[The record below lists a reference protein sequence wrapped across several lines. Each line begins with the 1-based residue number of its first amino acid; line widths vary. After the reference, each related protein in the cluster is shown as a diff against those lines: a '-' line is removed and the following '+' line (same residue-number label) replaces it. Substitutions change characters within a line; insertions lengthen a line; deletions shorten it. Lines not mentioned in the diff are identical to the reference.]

1 MELLIIR
8 HAKAEDHGHPGGDG
22 ERALVAKGYD
32 QAAHVGRFL
41 KRVSRRP
48 DVVLTSPLVRSRQ
61 TAETLC
67 QAAEMPGPVVQGW
80 LACGMDPETAI
91 RELVA
96 FSDFERVAIVGHEPD
111 LSSLIEWLLG
121 CSGSSVEVKKA
132 SITGL
137 QVHPPAWHA
146 RLLFHIPPA
155 LIGE

>member
-1 MELLIIR
+1 MELLVIR
-8 HAKAEDHGHPGGDG
+8 HAKAEDHGHPGGDDA
-22 ERALVAKGYD
+22 RALVAKGLE
-32 QAAHVGRFL
+32 QSAKLGRLL
-41 KRVSRRP
+41 KRVNRRP
-48 DVVLTSPLVRSRQ
+48 DVVLTSPLVRARQ

-67 QAAEMPGPVVQGW
+67 EAAEMPGPVMQGW
-80 LACGMDPETAI
+80 LACGMDPEVAI

-137 QVHPPAWHA
+137 LVHPPAWHA

-155 LIGE
+155 LIGD

>member
-1 MELLIIR
+1 MELLVIR

-22 ERALVAKGYD
+22 ERALVAKGFD
-32 QAAHVGRFL
+32 QAARLGRFL
-41 KRVSRRP
+41 KRIDRRP
-48 DVVLTSPLVRSRQ
+48 DVVLTSPLVRARQ
-61 TAETLC
+61 TAETMC

-80 LACGMDPETAI
+80 LACGMDPEAAI

-137 QVHPPAWHA
+137 LVHPPAWHA

-155 LIGE
+155 MLAE